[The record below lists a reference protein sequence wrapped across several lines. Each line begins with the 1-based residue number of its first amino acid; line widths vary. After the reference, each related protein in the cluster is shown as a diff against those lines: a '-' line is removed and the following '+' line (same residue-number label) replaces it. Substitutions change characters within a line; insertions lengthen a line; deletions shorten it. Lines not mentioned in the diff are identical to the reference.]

1 MVNLAFVVISG
12 LKKDVLKDKMPPKK
26 ELILRVDLSSQQKE
40 VYKAVI
46 TNNYQVLT
54 KKRGAKVSFED
65 LIVCIISLYHFGFG
79 TF

>member
-54 KKRGAKVSFED
+54 KKRGAKVSFVD
-65 LIVCIISLYHFGFG
+65 LIVCISLYHFGFG